1 MSHDRQSLQLT
12 RRPASSRLHRRHA
25 APLRLSTTPVA
36 AGCAVPWATTHTL
49 SPLPQSMVREAGMFE
64 LLAAE
69 MRIAELERQLA
80 ETQAVACTDPLTGA
94 ANRRGLQNAFER
106 ELARVVRS
114 GEALSL
120 VVLDIDNFKRVND
133 THGHSRGDQALVHL
147 VRVLRTALRP
157 VDLVARLGGEE
168 FALLLSG
175 AGRDEALAT
184 MARLQRELE
193 VQPLPELGLKLTFS
207 AGVAMRQSDES
218 LEQLLGRADMAA
230 YAAKHA
236 GKNRVVGA

>member
-1 MSHDRQSLQLT
+1 MTQTQ
-12 RRPASSRLHRRHA
+12 
-25 APLRLSTTPVA
+25 
-36 AGCAVPWATTHTL
+36 TL
-49 SPLPQSMVREAGMFE
+49 APLPQSMVREAGMFE

-80 ETQAVACTDPLTGA
+80 ETQAVACSDPLTGA
-94 ANRRGLQNAFER
+94 ANRRGLQKGFER

-120 VVLDIDNFKRVND
+120 VVLDVDNFKRVND
-133 THGHSRGDQALVHL
+133 THGHSSGDQALVHL
-147 VRVLRTALRP
+147 VRVLRNALRP

-168 FALLLSG
+168 FALLLIG
-175 AGRDEALAT
+175 AGREEALAT
-184 MARLQRELE
+184 MARLQRELDA
-193 VQPLPELGLKLTFS
+193 QPLPELGLKLTFS
-207 AGVAMRQSDES
+207 AGVAMRQGDES

-230 YAAKHA
+230 YAAKRA

>member
-1 MSHDRQSLQLT
+1 
-12 RRPASSRLHRRHA
+12 
-25 APLRLSTTPVA
+25 
-36 AGCAVPWATTHTL
+36 
-49 SPLPQSMVREAGMFE
+49 
-64 LLAAE
+64 